1 MCLSNLKDNKKLI
14 AEEDITVL
22 KVVKKNKGKLC
33 SPVFD
38 TEIWKVGDEKT
49 VDLNII
55 IDEFEYPTKLYR
67 TTTGLYSYDSSCDPK
82 YCSLVFSYSGKD
94 LEVYEAIIPKGSEY
108 IKVGSQYCSNK
119 LKLIKLCVL

>member
-1 MCLSNLKDNKKLI
+1 MCLSNLKDDKKQTTQ
-14 AEEDITVL
+14 EDITVL

-38 TEIWKVGDEKT
+38 IEIWK
-49 VDLNII
+49 
-55 IDEFEYPTKLYR
+55 IDEEKVVDFSIIKDGFEYPKTSYR

-94 LEVYEAIIPKGSEY
+94 LEVYEAIIPAGSEY

-119 LKLIKLCVL
+119 LKLIKKIL